1 MITDALRQARPFDGL
16 SNAALDEIARHAKLR
31 RVAPGEAVFEQGE
44 PAGRFFLVA
53 EGRMK
58 VTMLTADGKQVLVR
72 LIGAG
77 DFCGLALALAR
88 PDYPASCRAA
98 VPSLLVGWPMGYW
111 RTLLETH
118 PAVALRATQALGRH
132 IADVHGRMA
141 ELATE
146 EVERRVAHAVLR
158 LARTAGQP
166 GEGGVVVDFPITR
179 QDLAEM
185 AGTTLYSV
193 SRIVSAWGRRGI
205 VRRARARLVVSD
217 APALERIARGG
228 ET

>member
-1 MITDALRQARPFDGL
+1 MMMTALKRSPPFHGL
-16 SNAALDEIARHAKLR
+16 SEVALEEIARNATAQRLGTGDAIF
-31 RVAPGEAVFEQGE
+31 VQGE
-44 PAGRFFLVA
+44 PARRFFLVA

-58 VTMLTADGKQVLVR
+58 VSMLTADGKQVLVR

-88 PDYPASCRAA
+88 PDYPATCRAA
-98 VPSLLVGWPMGYW
+98 VPSLLLAWPTPYW
-111 RTLLETH
+111 QTLLETQ

-132 IADVHGRMA
+132 IEDVHSRMV

-158 LARTAGQP
+158 LARTAGTP
-166 GEGGVVVDFPITR
+166 EGGGVGIDFPVTR

-185 AGTTLYSV
+185 TGTTLHSV
-193 SRIVSAWGRRGI
+193 SRIVSSWSARDI
-205 VRRARARLVVSD
+205 VRRGRARIVVRD
-217 APALERIARGG
+217 VPALERIAGGG
-228 ET
+228 EG